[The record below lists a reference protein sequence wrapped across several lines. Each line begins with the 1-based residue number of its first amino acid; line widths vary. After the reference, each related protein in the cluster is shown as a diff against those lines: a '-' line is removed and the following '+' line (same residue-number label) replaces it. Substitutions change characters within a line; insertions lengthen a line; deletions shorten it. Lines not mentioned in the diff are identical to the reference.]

1 MAKALQTT
9 LDLGVTVKTAGGMT
23 ATQKKIMQPLAIMAA
38 MLAQRIRD
46 RVVYTGKNHRGGN
59 FGAYSRL
66 VTSKKRVAGVSATR
80 RLFWTG
86 PGLPLS
92 SNRLAADK
100 DGRQLIESWGD
111 YRAGVRKR
119 EWLTTQNFYF
129 TGGLWRSLTT
139 KAQSSGKR
147 ITIGFLGSSKSKR
160 GPRVSNR
167 DKAWSA
173 MSSAAGRGIHPL
185 QPTKAELDAFA
196 GAWRAWVGPRLLR
209 DLEEAAKLSKQLR
222 GKTKGNRKLRARL
235 LALN

>member
-1 MAKALQTT
+1 MAKAIKST
-9 LDLGVTVKTAGGMT
+9 LDLGVTVKMAGGMT
-23 ATQKKIMQPLAIMAA
+23 ATQKTIMQPLAIMAA

-46 RVVYTGKNHRGGN
+46 RVVYEGQNHRGGN

-66 VTSKKRVAGVSATR
+66 VTGKKGLAGVSGR
-80 RLFWTG
+80 RGTFWTG

-92 SNRLAADK
+92 SNRLAVDK
-100 DGRQLIESWGD
+100 EGRQLITSWGD
-111 YRAGVRKR
+111 YRAGVHKR
-119 EWLTTQNFYF
+119 EWLSTQNFYF

-139 KAQSSGKR
+139 KAQASGKR
-147 ITIGFLGSSKSKR
+147 ITVGFLGSSQSKR

-173 MSSAAGRGIHPL
+173 MSPFAERGMHPL
-185 QPTKAELDAFA
+185 QPTKSEIDAFA

-222 GKTKGNRKLRARL
+222 AKTKGNRKLRARL
-235 LALN
+235 LALH